1 MPYKNL
7 AVRRT
12 ASREASRRHRARKA
26 AEAAAVVS
34 EAAADSSPGELG
46 AVLDAPERSPAGA
59 SVLGP
64 GDGGRIAPGPP
75 HNDLTAGPGA
85 IEDGPAA
92 APGDDG
98 GFVTLRHRCTTC
110 GVVREVA
117 IPPIEGLGEV
127 EVGELRG
134 RCAQCARTPE
144 APGGP
149 VLGPVDRGA
158 VLRAPVEQEQRPPYV
173 EMPPGARPSRADVMR
188 DWLAGSPVLVADEHG
203 QMRPAAEVLA
213 EDANRAALAP
223 APVDPRNHVYEPNL
237 HGKIQSSAGREGQQG
252 PVVVELPATSERAA
266 VTVWR
271 PAASRPART
280 VYLMPR

>member
-1 MPYKNL
+1 MRAKAKAAAAAALPESPSPHGGGEVGRA
-7 AVRRT
+7 AV
-12 ASREASRRHRARKA
+12 
-26 AEAAAVVS
+26 AEAAA
-34 EAAADSSPGELG
+34 SPG

-59 SVLGP
+59 SVPGP

-98 GFVTLRHRCTTC
+98 GFVTMRHRCVRC
-110 GVVREVA
+110 GVVQEVA

-158 VLRAPVEQEQRPPYV
+158 VLRAPVGQEQRPPYV
-173 EMPPGARPSRADVMR
+173 EQQPGARPSRAEVLKAM
-188 DWLAGSPVLVADEHG
+188 LAGSSVLIADESG
-203 QMRPAAEVLA
+203 RMRPC
-213 EDANRAALAP
+213 R
-223 APVDPRNHVYEPNL
+223 R
-237 HGKIQSSAGREGQQG
+237 GAGRRRQPG
-252 PVVVELPATSERAA
+252 
-266 VTVWR
+266 R
-271 PAASRPART
+271 PGAGAR
-280 VYLMPR
+280 